1 MLVAD
6 DALSYSLLNIGNCI
20 VFVGASSTETRSIEC
35 MSFVG
40 SSVYVRHCFSLDVIS
55 NVVMWLMK
63 QEECLC
69 FPDRIQLQ
77 TTAPTGCALLN

>member
-40 SSVYVRHCFSLDVIS
+40 SSVYVRYCF
-55 NVVMWLMK
+55 
-63 QEECLC
+63 
-69 FPDRIQLQ
+69 FP
-77 TTAPTGCALLN
+77 GCHFQCCHLVDEAGRMLVFS